1 MTKLVI
7 ALLAISFVLGQVARI
22 QIGNIAFTALDVMVG
37 IAGIVWIIRK
47 ILHHRWIV
55 AFSLPVNFFVGFLG
69 IGLLSLLLF
78 ASHLSLLQFFTAV
91 LYPLRLLF
99 YISLYYQ
106 ARELKGE
113 DRSFALT
120 GMLIAGSLIVLLG
133 FIQLMFYPALR
144 NLYYLGWDEH
154 LYRMFSTFL
163 DPNFAGAF
171 FVLFTLF
178 AFDMSLRTKRRVQKL
193 TVGGL
198 ALASFIAVFLTYSR
212 TGFIM
217 LIVGLAIYLLLY
229 LQKRVAFLALIAC
242 FVVLILVS
250 NTKIEGLNPFRIAS
264 TGARL
269 NSASNSL
276 TIIQKYP
283 FVGVGFNAFRYAQ
296 VEMGYRQEYTFLQN
310 HADAG
315 TDNSYLFVLAT
326 TGILGG
332 LLFAGFI
339 FCSLRDLYRQARSGY
354 FPSRSLFAG
363 FVSILVGTLFLNIL
377 FYPVIVG
384 WLAVQAGLIRDK

>member
-1 MTKLVI
+1 MNKFI
-7 ALLAISFVLGQVARI
+7 IILLASGFVLGQIARI
-22 QIGNIAFTALDVMVG
+22 QIGNIAFTALDLAVIVSCVIWVARIVLGKKYLVG
-37 IAGIVWIIRK
+37 LSRITQLFWGV
-47 ILHHRWIV
+47 
-55 AFSLPVNFFVGFLG
+55 VGV
-69 IGLLSLLLF
+69 GLVSLLLF
-78 ASHLSLLQFFTAV
+78 SPHLSLLQFFTAL
-91 LYPLRLLF
+91 LYPIRLLL

-113 DRSFALT
+113 DRRFT
-120 GMLIAGSLIVLLG
+120 FIVMLISGSLVVLLG

-171 FVLFTLF
+171 FVLFSLF
-178 AFDMSLRTKRRVQKL
+178 AVDMSLRIKRRVQKM

-229 LQKRVAFLALIAC
+229 LQKKVALFALIAC
-242 FVVLILVS
+242 FFVLILVS
-250 NTKIEGLNPFRIAS
+250 NTKIEGLNPFRTAS
-264 TGARL
+264 TDARL
-269 NSASNSL
+269 NSASHAL
-276 TIIQKYP
+276 AIIQKYP

-296 VEMGYRQEYTFLQN
+296 VEMGYRQEYTLLQN

-332 LLFAGFI
+332 LLFIGFI
-339 FCSLRDLYRQARSGY
+339 FYSLRDLYRQARSGY

-363 FVSILVGTLFLNIL
+363 FVSVLVGTLFLNIL

-384 WLAVQAGLIRDK
+384 WLAVQTGLIRDK